1 MEHLERHLSEMSKS
15 DKKSRDILQKMLD
28 EEAEHGAEAKSRGS
42 ENLPTPVKLLMK
54 VTAKSMT
61 TLSRYL

>member
-1 MEHLERHLSEMSKS
+1 MSKS